1 MKSPREIVWIVAIL
15 AALLL
20 APTFCVLWFMTQAM
34 RNEHYA
40 VRQRLGEVYQA
51 RLDDGRRMLD
61 DYWVQMTERARQAAL
76 IPLPLP
82 APQRFERLVAQSIAD
97 AIVILPDAETERPG
111 YPESREVVPE
121 PLPPSERWRR
131 AETLEY
137 QQGNPR
143 MAAEFYGAVADEAAT
158 HPLLMVHALLARA
171 RCLNKAGATS
181 EALHLLTGRLAESE
195 FLDLRDSSGRFPAL
209 NAQLL
214 ALSIIPESEALL
226 RAQTAES
233 LNRRLKD
240 YSVAPMPSAQRR
252 FLMSRMRELLPELPP
267 FPTEAAE
274 TLAAEYLAAEYL
286 AAIPSASES
295 SANTPPDAH
304 QLHPSPLP
312 GVWAFHLPELSAVA
326 LFRESALIER
336 LEDWLASELVIP
348 DARIRLAPPGRAA
361 PHPAPLVSVEC
372 GSALPEWTLH
382 LQLLGTDPFTA
393 AAAKRTAWYAWVA
406 TIGLILFSTLVLVMA
421 RHYLRQLRL
430 TRLKNDLIATVSH
443 ELKTPLS
450 SMRVLMDSLLEGTC
464 ASETQKREYLELM
477 ARENL
482 RLSRLIDNFLTFSRM
497 ERNKKAFV
505 MQSIAPREVAE
516 AAAEA
521 LRERMNPP
529 DTRFHMELREN
540 LPAIHADG
548 DAVVTLLVNLLDNAH
563 KYTPPPRSIR
573 LAVAP
578 DGDCVEFRV
587 EDNGVGIPRHLRK
600 RIFDRFFQVDQ
611 SLAREVGGCGLGLA
625 IVRFIVEA
633 HGGEIA
639 VEPMPERGTRFR
651 VRLPLYYPPD
661 R

>member
-1 MKSPREIVWIVAIL
+1 MKSTREIVWIVAIL

-51 RLDDGRRMLD
+51 RLDDGRRLLD
-61 DYWVQMTERARQAAL
+61 DYWAQLTERARQAAL

-82 APQRFERLVAQSIAD
+82 APQRFERLVVQSIAD
-97 AIVILPDAETERPG
+97 GIVILPDAEAEHPG

-121 PLPPSERWRR
+121 PMPTPERWRR
-131 AETLEY
+131 AELLEY

-143 MAAEFYGAVADEAAT
+143 MAAEFYGTVADEAAT

-181 EALHLLTGRLAESE
+181 EALLLLTGRLAEPG

-214 ALSIIPESEALL
+214 ALSIFPESEAQL
-226 RAQTAES
+226 REQTTER
-233 LNRRLKD
+233 LVRRVRD
-240 YSVAPMPSAQRR
+240 YSVTPPMPSAQRR
-252 FLMSRMRELLPELPP
+252 FLMARMRELLPELPP
-267 FPTEAAE
+267 FPTETAE
-274 TLAAEYLAAEYL
+274 TVAAEYRTAVQ
-286 AAIPSASES
+286 SES
-295 SANTPPDAH
+295 GISANAPPGAH

-336 LEDWLASELVIP
+336 LEAWLASELLIP

-372 GSALPEWTLH
+372 GSALPGWTLH
-382 LQLLGTDPFTA
+382 LQLLGTDPFTT

-406 TIGLILFSTLVLVMA
+406 TIGLILFAALVLVMT

-464 ASETQKREYLELM
+464 TSETQKREYLELM
-477 ARENL
+477 ARENH

-497 ERNKKAFV
+497 ERNKKAFA
-505 MQSIAPREVAE
+505 MQSVAPREVAE

-521 LRERMNPP
+521 VRERMNPP
-529 DTRFHMELREN
+529 DTRFHMELPEN

-548 DAVVTLLVNLLDNAH
+548 DAIVTLLVNLLDNAY

-625 IVRFIVEA
+625 IVKFIVEA
-633 HGGEIA
+633 HGGQIA

-651 VRLPLYYPPD
+651 VRLPMFHPPG